1 MYDTAKEN
9 MDALMMMMMMMM
21 MMIIIIIIIIEKY
34 PALQRALVC
43 IRE

>member
-21 MMIIIIIIIIEKY
+21 MMMIIIIKKY

-43 IRE
+43 IQE